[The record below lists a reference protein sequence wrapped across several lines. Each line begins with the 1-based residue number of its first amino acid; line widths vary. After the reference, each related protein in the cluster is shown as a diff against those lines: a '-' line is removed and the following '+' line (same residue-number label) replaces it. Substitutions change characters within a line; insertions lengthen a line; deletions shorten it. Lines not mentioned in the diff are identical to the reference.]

1 MAAAYPKQDRTGDDR
16 DRKHQWRGGGT
27 GLTTCF
33 VDPTDNCVVAVGWTP
48 KGKKG
53 VAQKQRGDII
63 EVKRNNAGWSF
74 WNAHALQPQNGT
86 NGG

>member
-1 MAAAYPKQDRTGDDR
+1 MTETENTNGE
-16 DRKHQWRGGGT
+16 
-27 GLTTCF
+27 
-33 VDPTDNCVVAVGWTP
+33 
-48 KGKKG
+48 KG

>member
-1 MAAAYPKQDRTGDDR
+1 MPATYLQVHVHIKARLKRAKQLKTTSTTMWI
-16 DRKHQWRGGGT
+16 QWITVLWPSGGR
-27 GLTTCF
+27 LRE
-33 VDPTDNCVVAVGWTP
+33 
-48 KGKKG
+48 KKG
-53 VAQKQRGDII
+53 VAQKQRGDMV

>member
-1 MAAAYPKQDRTGDDR
+1 MEQRIQNKTG
-16 DRKHQWRGGGT
+16 QEMTETENTNGE
-27 GLTTCF
+27 
-33 VDPTDNCVVAVGWTP
+33 
-48 KGKKG
+48 KG